1 MDDRKAGF
9 EHRHAPVERRLSSG
23 SVAMVKKNSLESAAG
38 FIQTDSVPSKPG
50 SKPAVTIYEIAEHV
64 GVSPGAVSSALA
76 NRGIERRLSPATVV
90 KIREAA
96 VELGYVPNMAGRRLR
111 AHKSA
116 TRQFDLAILTSF
128 EAPLP
133 LVGQALHVLQRA
145 VDLQTNDHTRF
156 AVAIEMFH
164 AGRLREK
171 AGLLDANRYHGVII
185 TNTLPEDDQFLAKA
199 RLPYPVVIL
208 GRQVPN
214 YCCVL
219 EAPAFVGRRSA
230 EILLNAGCRKPAIL
244 YGHALT
250 HTTADRLGSFSQVVK
265 EKTGHDPIA
274 LISSGLQPQHGE
286 STLEKFFTRGKKLD
300 GLFAVTDSLTI
311 GAYQAIKR
319 SGRRIP
325 DDVAVV
331 GVGDYELAEYFDPP
345 LTTVAGANDA
355 MVAEAV
361 PLLFRILR
369 GEKEGPR
376 EIFVVPPVYLRE
388 SSNCTAAR
396 R

>member
-1 MDDRKAGF
+1 MLAK
-9 EHRHAPVERRLSSG
+9 SG
-23 SVAMVKKNSLESAAG
+23 NS
-38 FIQTDSVPSKPG
+38 
-50 SKPAVTIYEIAEHV
+50 PAVTIYEIAKHV
-64 GVSPGAVSSALA
+64 GISPGAVSSALA
-76 NRGIERRLSPATVV
+76 NRGVERRLSPETVR

-96 VELGYVPNMAGRRLR
+96 AELGYVPNMAGRRLR

-133 LVGQALHVLQRA
+133 LVGQALHALQRA
-145 VDLQTNDHTRF
+145 VDLQTNEHTSY

-164 AGRLREK
+164 AGRLK
-171 AGLLDANRYHGVII
+171 DKPGLLDSNRYHGVII

-208 GRQVPN
+208 GRRIAS

-219 EAPAFVGRRSA
+219 ESPDFVGRRAA
-230 EILLNAGCRKPAIL
+230 ETLLAAGATKLAMLHGRS
-244 YGHALT
+244 LT
-250 HTTADRLGSFSQVVK
+250 HTTANRVTAFEHVVK
-265 EKTGHDPIA
+265 ERTGQMPIA
-274 LISSGLQPQHGE
+274 LVSPGLMPSQGAAA
-286 STLEKFFTRGKKLD
+286 LEVFYAQGGKLD
-300 GLFAVTDSLTI
+300 GLFVVTDSLAL
-311 GAYQAIKR
+311 GAYQTIKR
-319 SGRRIP
+319 RGYSVP
-325 DDVAVV
+325 ADVVVV

-369 GEKEGPR
+369 GEKDAPR
-376 EIFVVPPVYLRE
+376 EVLVVPPVFERE
-388 SSNCTAAR
+388 STHRKKSAF
-396 R
+396 